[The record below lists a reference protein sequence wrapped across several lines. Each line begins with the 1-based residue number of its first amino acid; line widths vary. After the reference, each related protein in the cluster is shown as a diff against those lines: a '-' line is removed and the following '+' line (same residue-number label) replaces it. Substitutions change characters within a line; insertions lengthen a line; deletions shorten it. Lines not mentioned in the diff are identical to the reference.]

1 MLIHK
6 ENNPVFSQAFLV
18 LTVIFIFATGLLNLP
33 FTISF
38 VQDTKTYLMLLFSL
52 ITLGAYALLSFK
64 KKSLSVVLNPLT
76 WPILLFLVTMLI
88 STFIAP
94 AYPVEG
100 LLGLGGAYLTLACV
114 ALLGGNILPKNS
126 AQILIKAISLV
137 ALINIV
143 GSATQAVGFG
153 PAQALN
159 RIFSLNL
166 PTDLSF
172 SLLGGSLISLEITI
186 LGLVGI
192 IWHSM
197 KNKKVDMFAALI
209 MPILIIGLG
218 LYAWSLRPAGPTPLR
233 LPSLLV
239 SWSVTLDT
247 LRAPKTALI
256 GSGPESFVNSYRQF
270 KPSFVNSTT
279 DWALIFGSA
288 FNLPLTLLATTGFAG
303 LITWVWLCY
312 RVFRLF
318 INGIKAKES
327 SALLALLA
335 LTFAINFVLPPNVI
349 LVFLQSILLA
359 GVIASK
365 KDKYPS
371 IEVGN
376 LNLAITSPHRMLEAF
391 ANQNQVK
398 GTNVPA
404 YLFSLTLL
412 SAAIFGS
419 YHLVR
424 AYRSQTLLLAADRAI
439 QKSEAVGVYEQ
450 QQQAVNLNPYLDINR
465 RAYAL
470 TNVMIAGALA
480 NKTDITDQEKEQIN
494 VLLQQAVRE
503 ARAATVLDP
512 SDSQNW
518 QVLASVYSNMI
529 GVAQDADQ
537 WAVQAYVNAIQTY
550 PTDPNLRIGLGGVLL
565 ATKQLDQAISV
576 FAQAVSVKPDFANS
590 QYNLAVAL
598 RQAGRLEESKNSY
611 QQTLAL
617 VDSSSEDF
625 IKLTKEI
632 ESLDK
637 EIEKMPKKASD
648 KESTQTNQK
657 GELPV
662 QTNSIT
668 EQQIETNQAE
678 TVAPQQ
684 DIILPENN

>member
-1 MLIHK
+1 
-6 ENNPVFSQAFLV
+6 
-18 LTVIFIFATGLLNLP
+18 
-33 FTISF
+33 
-38 VQDTKTYLMLLFSL
+38 
-52 ITLGAYALLSFK
+52 
-64 KKSLSVVLNPLT
+64 
-76 WPILLFLVTMLI
+76 
-88 STFIAP
+88 
-94 AYPVEG
+94 
-100 LLGLGGAYLTLACV
+100 
-114 ALLGGNILPKNS
+114 
-126 AQILIKAISLV
+126 
-137 ALINIV
+137 
-143 GSATQAVGFG
+143 
-153 PAQALN
+153 
-159 RIFSLNL
+159 
-166 PTDLSF
+166 
-172 SLLGGSLISLEITI
+172 
-186 LGLVGI
+186 
-192 IWHSM
+192 
-197 KNKKVDMFAALI
+197 
-209 MPILIIGLG
+209 
-218 LYAWSLRPAGPTPLR
+218 
-233 LPSLLV
+233 
-239 SWSVTLDT
+239 
-247 LRAPKTALI
+247 
-256 GSGPESFVNSYRQF
+256 
-270 KPSFVNSTT
+270 
-279 DWALIFGSA
+279 
-288 FNLPLTLLATTGFAG
+288 
-303 LITWVWLCY
+303 
-312 RVFRLF
+312 
-318 INGIKAKES
+318 
-327 SALLALLA
+327 
-335 LTFAINFVLPPNVI
+335 
-349 LVFLQSILLA
+349 
-359 GVIASK
+359 
-365 KDKYPS
+365 
-371 IEVGN
+371 
-376 LNLAITSPHRMLEAF
+376 MLEAF

-668 EQQIETNQAE
+668 EQQIETNQIE